1 MPTNDKRAEYLAEID
16 LIREGAIRLV
26 HTDPTQPSTI
36 PYNLY
41 QEALRIAHD
50 VWDGVV
56 MTTVEVEEEEED
68 GEDWKNN

>member
-16 LIREGAIRLV
+16 LIREGAIRLLTTASCSSV
-26 HTDPTQPSTI
+26 VTSEI
-36 PYNLY
+36 Y